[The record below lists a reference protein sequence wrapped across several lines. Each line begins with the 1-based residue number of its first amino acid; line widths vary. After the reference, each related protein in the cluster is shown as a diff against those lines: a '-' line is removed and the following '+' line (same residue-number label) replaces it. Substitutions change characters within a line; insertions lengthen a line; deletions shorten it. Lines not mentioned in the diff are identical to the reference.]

1 MTRGLKFCTECGTT
15 LAPGMRFCGHCGHSV
30 PCAVTPAGDR
40 MGKDNGAIG
49 DLVGVNILPVNFLD
63 LKRA

>member
-30 PCAVTPAGDR
+30 PCAVTPAGYR
-40 MGKDNGAIG
+40 MGKDNGATG
-49 DLVGVNILPVNFLD
+49 TWWE
-63 LKRA
+63 